1 MVESGSAMETPDP
14 QKTISTLNTL
24 IEALKD
30 GEKGYQQVADAT
42 HDADLKT
49 LFSGY
54 AEQRHEF
61 AKALQKAAFELGEA
75 KPETGGSVTSAVH
88 RGWIGL
94 KNVLTS
100 QDRHS
105 ILAECE
111 RGEDSAVKSYRLALA
126 DASLGAAAKALVQT
140 QHDAVLAAHN
150 DIKKLRDDSTRAK

>member
-1 MVESGSAMETPDP
+1 METPDP

-49 LFSGY
+49 LFGGY

-61 AKALQKAAFELGEA
+61 AKELQKTAFELGEA
-75 KPETGGSVTSAVH
+75 KPETGGSATSAVH

-94 KNVLTS
+94 KSVLTG
-100 QDRHS
+100 QDRHG

-126 DASLGAAAKALVQT
+126 DASLGASVKTLVQT
-140 QHDAVLAAHN
+140 QHDAVLTAHN